1 MCIERV
7 YCGESCFSHKTNK
20 AKEFQTEESET
31 GSEVE
36 TRKGHIILHIIGH
49 KSIKSVKTKTV
60 DNKSL
65 WIFLY
70 SNVSFRP
77 LDFFS

>member
-60 DNKSL
+60 DNKTL
-65 WIFLY
+65 WTFSYRPIQMATLFL
-70 SNVSFRP
+70 
-77 LDFFS
+77 